1 MKKRRF
7 LLILIPL
14 VIACGCLLACIKYA
28 RMKQEMVD
36 KGFRLIVKIEQYQK
50 EHKRLPN
57 NLRPLDIKML
67 PSGTHGFEGRKFRYR
82 RTGADLFELEF
93 NVGLKKMTYYS
104 GLRMWTSDEQRA
116 MQLLEQKENQTG
128 PSDQK

>member
-1 MKKRRF
+1 
-7 LLILIPL
+7 
-14 VIACGCLLACIKYA
+14 
-28 RMKQEMVD
+28 MVD

-67 PSGTHGFEGRKFRYR
+67 PSGTHVFEGRKFRYR

-116 MQLLEQKENQTG
+116 MQLLEQKENQTV

>member
-14 VIACGCLLACIKYA
+14 VIVCGCLLACIKYA

-67 PSGTHGFEGRKFRYR
+67 PSGTHVFEGRKFRYR